1 MSEKPQGSASISK
14 PSWIPGIPGVNYTAR
29 VMMRECSAM
38 FTAPLLYYNLIS
50 IDLHNIKIVINPS

>member
-1 MSEKPQGSASISK
+1 MSEKPRGSASIIK
-14 PSWIPGIPGVNYTAR
+14 PSRIPGVNYTAR

-38 FTAPLLYYNLIS
+38 FTAPLLNYNLIC